1 MTDTTTTALSAIKS
15 AYPSQYYGQYDTT
28 QTNITTLSAVLD
40 VWNGVTV
47 SGTSFNVLGL
57 PAASSL
63 VPLTADQF
71 ALAKSASN
79 IWVQNGALVY
89 AARYYA
95 SYDTTAAQPT
105 PVTGWYDTWG
115 MSSIAKVPAASATIA
130 VSAENWNDTETFR
143 LPAGKGVQAGAIVAY
158 TAPPA
163 PVPLATQAETALVS
177 ARTYVNNTYTMLNEA
192 TPDIWVTYLK
202 ALMAIA
208 GGIDTTSTAL
218 PTRPTDGVVNA
229 VSHDT

>member
-1 MTDTTTTALSAIKS
+1 MTNTTATDLSAIKA

-28 QTNITTLSAVLD
+28 QTGITTLSAVLD

-47 SGTSFNVLGL
+47 SGASFNVPEL

-79 IWVQNGALVY
+79 IWVKDGTLVY

-115 MSSIAKVPAASATIA
+115 MSSIAKVPAPSAMIV
-130 VSAENWNDTETFR
+130 VSADDWNDTESFR
-143 LPAGKGVQAGAIVAY
+143 LPTGKGVQNGEIIDY
-158 TAPPA
+158 TPPPA
-163 PVPLATQAETALVS
+163 PVPLKTQAQTALAT
-177 ARTYVNNTYTMLNEA
+177 ARQTVWDEYGSINEK
-192 TPDIWVTYLK
+192 TPDNWVTYLK

-208 GGIDTTSTAL
+208 NGTDTTSTTL
-218 PTRPTDGVVNA
+218 PTAPT
-229 VSHDT
+229 S

>member
-1 MTDTTTTALSAIKS
+1 MNSMTDTTTTDLSAIKA

-28 QTNITTLSAVLD
+28 QTGITTLSAVLD

-115 MSSIAKVPAASATIA
+115 MSSIAKVPAATDMIV
-130 VSAENWNDTETFR
+130 VSAENWNDTESFR
-143 LPAGKGVQAGAIVAY
+143 LPTGKGVQNGKIIDY
-158 TAPPA
+158 TPPA
-163 PVPLATQAETALVS
+163 VVVPLATQAQSEMSGWIAQQASMAVAMGETFTADMK
-177 ARTYVNNTYTMLNEA
+177 AYV
-192 TPDIWVTYLK
+192 K
-202 ALMAIA
+202 AIQAIA
-208 GGIDTTSTAL
+208 TGADKTSTAL
-218 PTRPTDGVVNA
+218 PTRPTDVM
-229 VSHDT
+229 S

>member
-1 MTDTTTTALSAIKS
+1 MTNTTATDLSAIKA

-28 QTNITTLSAVLD
+28 QTGITTLSAVLD

-47 SGTSFNVLGL
+47 SGASFNVPEL
-57 PAASSL
+57 PAASSH

-79 IWVQNGALVY
+79 IWVKDGTLVY

-115 MSSIAKVPAASATIA
+115 MSSIAKVPAPSAMIV
-130 VSAENWNDTETFR
+130 VSADDWNDTESFR
-143 LPAGKGVQAGAIVAY
+143 LPTGKGVQNGEIIDY
-158 TAPPA
+158 TPPPA
-163 PVPLATQAETALVS
+163 PVPLKTQAQTALAT
-177 ARTYVNNTYTMLNEA
+177 ARQTVWDEYGSLNEP
-192 TPDIWVTYLK
+192 TPDAWVTYLK
-202 ALMAIA
+202 TLMAIA
-208 GGIDTTSTAL
+208 NGTDTTSTTL
-218 PTRPTDGVVNA
+218 PTAPT
-229 VSHDT
+229 S

>member
-1 MTDTTTTALSAIKS
+1 MTDTTTTDLSAIKA

-28 QTNITTLSAVLD
+28 QTGITTLSAVLD

-115 MSSIAKVPAASATIA
+115 MSDTSAVPPASDMIPISETDWNNTDEFRLPVGRGVQGGKIIDYTPPSMPLPLKTQAASA
-130 VSAENWNDTETFR
+130 
-143 LPAGKGVQAGAIVAY
+143 
-158 TAPPA
+158 
-163 PVPLATQAETALVS
+163 LAT
-177 ARTYVNNTYTMLNEA
+177 ARTYVNNNYTMLNEA
-192 TPDIWVTYLK
+192 TPDAWVTYLK

-208 GGIDTTSTAL
+208 GGTDTTSTAL
-218 PTRPTDGVVNA
+218 PARPAT
-229 VSHDT
+229 

>member
-1 MTDTTTTALSAIKS
+1 MTNTTATDLSAIKA

-28 QTNITTLSAVLD
+28 QTGITTLSAVLD

-47 SGTSFNVLGL
+47 SGASFNVPEL

-95 SYDTTAAQPT
+95 SYDTTASQPT

-115 MSSIAKVPAASATIA
+115 MSSIAKVPAPSAMIV
-130 VSAENWNDTETFR
+130 VSADDWNDTESFR
-143 LPAGKGVQAGAIVAY
+143 LPTGKGVQNGEIIDY
-158 TAPPA
+158 TPPA
-163 PVPLATQAETALVS
+163 VVVPLATQAQSEMSGWIAQQASMAAAMGETFTAS
-177 ARTYVNNTYTMLNEA
+177 MKAYV
-192 TPDIWVTYLK
+192 K
-202 ALMAIA
+202 AVRAIA
-208 GGIDTTSTAL
+208 TGEDKTSTTL
-218 PTRPTDGVVNA
+218 PTRPTDIFEESN
-229 VSHDT
+229 DD